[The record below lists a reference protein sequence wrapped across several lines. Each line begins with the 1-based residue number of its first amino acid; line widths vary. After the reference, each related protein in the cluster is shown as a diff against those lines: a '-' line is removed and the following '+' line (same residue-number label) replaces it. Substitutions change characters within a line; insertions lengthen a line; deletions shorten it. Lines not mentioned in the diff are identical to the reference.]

1 MAPPKKGPFSGHHH
15 KVQIQSTEKYFDH
28 FFTVHRISDENET
41 LNTVSPFL
49 VDKAFLSTV
58 GEVTNIR
65 KLRSGDL
72 LVEVSSRQQSQKI
85 MKLKALATIPISV
98 SPHKS
103 LNSSKGVIT
112 CGELFIVPVEI
123 ITKELKFQGVTHVRQ
138 ITIRRDGQLLNTKH
152 YVLTFNSPQLP
163 ESIKAGYINLPV
175 RPYIPNPLRCFQC
188 QRYGHSKMNCRGTL
202 TCARCAQKGHDGQQ
216 CSAPEKCINCNG
228 DHTAYSR
235 LCPRWQLEKKI
246 VAVKFKENISYP
258 EARRKI
264 IAQTPTEGSSYASA
278 VQRNPPTVVNQNV
291 QIEKTKLS
299 IQAQSSNSECDLN
312 DIPEP
317 SNARRRKSKSKSQ
330 TSLALR
336 LSKRGLTKHDLPI
349 KLKNLQLKTLSL

>member
-1 MAPPKKGPFSGHHH
+1 
-15 KVQIQSTEKYFDH
+15 
-28 FFTVHRISDENET
+28 
-41 LNTVSPFL
+41 
-49 VDKAFLSTV
+49 
-58 GEVTNIR
+58 
-65 KLRSGDL
+65 
-72 LVEVSSRQQSQKI
+72 

-103 LNSSKGVIT
+103 LSSSKGVIT
-112 CGELFIVPVEI
+112 CGQLFNIPVEI
-123 ITKELKFQGVTHVRQ
+123 ITKELKFQGVTHVRH

-202 TCARCAQKGHDGQQ
+202 TCARCAEKNHDGQQ

-235 LCPRWQLEKKI
+235 LCPLWQLEKKI

-299 IQAQSSNSECDLN
+299 IQAQSSNSECDSN

-317 SNARRRKSKSKSQ
+317 SNARRRKSKSQ
-330 TSLALR
+330 TSLAL
-336 LSKRGLTKHDLPI
+336 
-349 KLKNLQLKTLSL
+349 